1 MDKLLLILSTTRRS
15 NKCIKE
21 AIDIASKSNIPLIIL
36 FVVDEEI
43 PQKILEKMTEDGWI
57 GGKPTE
63 SLFNAVLEEYS
74 AQGKEKVAE
83 IEEMARSRGVQ
94 FESIIRKGKFLDEA
108 LAVVNAENVKLILV
122 TRRKRLSVSRFFFGS
137 AVAELRKR
145 VSCEVRI
152 IDE

>member
-21 AIDIASKSNIPLIIL
+21 AIDVASKGNIPLIIL
-36 FVVDEEI
+36 FVIDEEI
-43 PQKILEKMTEDGWI
+43 PQKILEKMREDGWI

-74 AQGKEKVAE
+74 VQGREKVAE
-83 IEEMARSRGVQ
+83 IEEMAKSRGLE
-94 FESIIRKGKFLDEA
+94 FKSIIRKGTFIEEA
-108 LAVVNAENVKLILV
+108 LAVAEAENVSLILV
-122 TRRKRLSVSRFFFGS
+122 TRRKRLSMSRFLFGS
-137 AVAELRKR
+137 AVAEIQER
-145 VSCEVRI
+145 VTCEVRV

>member
-21 AIDIASKSNIPLIIL
+21 AIDVASKGNVLLIIL

-74 AQGKEKVAE
+74 VQGREKVAE
-83 IEEMARSRGVQ
+83 IEEMAKSRGVE
-94 FESIIRKGKFLDEA
+94 FKSIIRKGTFIEEA
-108 LAVVNAENVKLILV
+108 LAVAEAENVSLILV
-122 TRRKRLSVSRFFFGS
+122 TRRKRLSMSRFLFGS
-137 AVAELRKR
+137 AVAEIQER
-145 VSCEVRI
+145 VTCEVRI